1 MNLLRDQFSKSPS
14 FVRVAPFFI
23 FLALTFCQG
32 QFGEASRYWFYLGKT
47 LAGAWL
53 IWMAQPWIEELK
65 WAVSREAVVAGV
77 AVFLI
82 WVGLDGLYPTMDQ
95 MTEKFLCPLL
105 KQIGLENWC
114 PEAGKA
120 KTVWNPFAQFGGHS
134 ALAWV
139 FIVTRILGSAMV
151 VPPLEE
157 VFYRSFL
164 YRYIARPD
172 FQSVPLGEFRWP
184 SFLIT
189 AAIFGFAHY
198 EWLAGILCAFAYQ
211 GLVCWKK
218 RLGDA
223 LTAHAITNFLLGLW
237 VVWKGAWNFW

>member
-1 MNLLRDQFSKSPS
+1 MNWLRQQFSKSPS

-32 QFGEASRYWFYLGKT
+32 QFGEASRYWFYLAKT
-47 LAGAWL
+47 VVGGWLLWLARPWL
-53 IWMAQPWIEELK
+53 EELK
-65 WAVSREAVVAGV
+65 WVVSWEGVVTGA

-82 WVGLDGLYPTMDQ
+82 WVGLDGWYPTVDELTQ
-95 MTEKFLCPLL
+95 KLLCPVL
-105 KQIGLENWC
+105 KGIGLEQWC
-114 PEAGKA
+114 PDPDKPKA
-120 KTVWNPFAQFGGHS
+120 VWNPLAQFGSHS
-134 ALAWV
+134 ALAGLFV
-139 FIVTRILGSAMV
+139 LVRILGSALV

-164 YRYIARPD
+164 YRYVARSD

-189 AAIFGFAHY
+189 AVLFGFAHY

-223 LTAHAITNFLLGLW
+223 LTAHATTNLLLGFW
-237 VVWKGAWNFW
+237 VVWKGAWHFW

>member
-1 MNLLRDQFSKSPS
+1 MNFLRDQFGKSPA
-14 FVRVAPFFI
+14 VARVAPFFI

-32 QFGEASRYWFYLGKT
+32 QFGEASRYWFYLAKA
-47 LAGAWL
+47 LVGAWL
-53 IWMAQPWIEELK
+53 IWMARPWIAELK
-65 WAVSREAVVAGV
+65 WAVSWPAVAAGV

-82 WVGLDGLYPTMDQ
+82 WVGLDGWYPTVDEMVQ
-95 MTEKFLCPLL
+95 KFLCPLL
-105 KQIGLENWC
+105 KKIGLEKWC
-114 PEAGKA
+114 PDPAKA
-120 KTVWNPFAQFGGHS
+120 TSVWNPFAQFSDQS
-134 ALAWV
+134 ALAWLFV
-139 FIVTRILGSAMV
+139 VTRIVGSAVV

-184 SFLIT
+184 AFLIT

-198 EWLAGILCAFAYQ
+198 EWLAGILCAVVYQ

-223 LTAHAITNFLLGLW
+223 LAAHAITNFLLGLW